1 MEIKLLAF
9 DSFGV
14 RSMSTFIQTNDVLL
28 HIDPSASLAP
38 SRYGLPPH
46 RKEVERLLECGK
58 VIEDFARESEIIVI
72 THYHYDHHDPGYL
85 IPLDIYK
92 GKVVYVK
99 NPEEKINR
107 SQMIRAKY
115 FLNLIKPI
123 AKEVK
128 IAESSELR
136 VGKTAIKI
144 SDPVPHGVNDRLGY
158 VVEVSVSD
166 GSTKVIYTSDVEGPP
181 LEEQVRFI
189 LVEKPDTL
197 IIDGPMTYMLGFRYG
212 RKALQASIE
221 NLKKVI
227 EVGVKKIVI
236 DHHFLRDVNYRDR
249 IVELYQY
256 AKERNSEIITAAE
269 FMNRP
274 IEMLEAL
281 RNKLYQEKPEEV
293 KIPENLR
300 SLLEE

>member
-14 RSMSTFIQTNDVLL
+14 RSMSTFIQTDDVLL

-58 VIEDFARESEIIVI
+58 VIEDFARESEVIVI

-107 SQMIRAKY
+107 SQMIRARY

-128 IAESSELR
+128 IAEGSELR

-166 GSTKVIYTSDVEGPP
+166 GSTKVVYTSDVEGPP

-197 IIDGPMTYMLGFRYG
+197 IIDGPMTYMLGFRYS

-236 DHHFLRDVNYRDR
+236 DHHFLRDVSYRDR

-281 RNKLYQEKPEEV
+281 RNKLYQEKPEEM